1 MSDRAGYA
9 AQPILTRD
17 SASNARPAHGDVVA
31 NLLAGAWL
39 DWVMVALA
47 LLACFATCLLTLRTV
62 GGMEGP
68 LSWSIAGILALI
80 FLAPAL
86 ARGGALAAAFA
97 LRLADIAGRIPVWQ
111 IVLAGAVLRGLWVTV
126 FPAES
131 GSDGAVYMGL
141 ASRLATD
148 HTYEVAGTR
157 AYWPVGYPLFL
168 SLWVGML
175 GEGRVA
181 LLAAN
186 LFQYIVAAVGI
197 SRLAG
202 VLAGPRAASLAAL
215 LFACWPNLVANTATA
230 EKEMLIVTLLP
241 WAFLAV
247 VTLLKGA
254 GGRWAA
260 LRGGLLLGLCILV
273 QPSLQF
279 LPLLAAVF
287 LIALYR
293 ERLRALSHALLIL
306 VAATVAVAP
315 WSLRNHLVFDR
326 FVLVSTN
333 GGENFY
339 RANNPLAT
347 GGYTPVGE
355 VDLSSFSE
363 SERDLRGKVLALAW
377 IRAHPDDF
385 ATLGAEKL
393 VRFMG
398 DDAVGVYNTLKVG
411 RDGREGGSVYAAL
424 KLVANLYWL
433 VAWILLVAV
442 VLSLIRRGASVAPIV
457 RTPLWLWLYLLIL
470 HAVFESAGKYH
481 VPVLWV
487 LIVLLAGYAAR
498 LHELEDHAA

>member
-1 MSDRAGYA
+1 MSDRAASA
-9 AQPILTRD
+9 AQSALVRD
-17 SASNARPAHGDVVA
+17 AATDPHPAQVDFLA
-31 NLLAGAWL
+31 NLLTGAWL
-39 DWVMVALA
+39 DRVAVALA
-47 LLACFATCLLTLRTV
+47 LLACFATCLLSLRAV
-62 GGMEGP
+62 GGKDGA
-68 LSWSIAGILALI
+68 LSWGIAAALALLI
-80 FLAPAL
+80 IALVMGRGNAL
-86 ARGGALAAAFA
+86 AMAIAT
-97 LRLADIAGRIPVWQ
+97 RLADVAGRLPVWQ
-111 IVLAGAVLRGLWVTV
+111 IVLGGAVLRLIWVV
-126 FPAES
+126 AFPAES

-148 HTYEVAGTR
+148 QTYEVAGTR

-175 GEGRVA
+175 GEGRAA

-197 SRLAG
+197 ARLAG
-202 VLAGPRAASLAAL
+202 VLAGPRAARLAAL
-215 LFACWPNLVANTATA
+215 LLACWPNLVANTATA
-230 EKEMLIVTLLP
+230 EKEMLVVALLP

-247 VTLLKGA
+247 VALLKN
-254 GGRWAA
+254 GGDRWTSF
-260 LRGGLLLGLCILV
+260 RGGLLLGVCILV

-287 LIALYR
+287 LVVLQR
-293 ERLRALSHALLIL
+293 ERWRAVAQALLVLIAAAL
-306 VAATVAVAP
+306 VVAP
-315 WSLRNHLVFDR
+315 WSLRNLQVFDR

-363 SERDLRGKVLALAW
+363 SERDIRGKELALAW
-377 IRAHPDDF
+377 IRSHPGDF
-385 ATLGAEKL
+385 AALGAEKL

-411 RDGREGGSVYAAL
+411 RDGSDGGLGYAGLKLAANLHWLLAWALLAAL
-424 KLVANLYWL
+424 
-433 VAWILLVAV
+433 V
-442 VLSLIRRGASVAPIV
+442 VGLNRRGASVVPLV
-457 RTPLWLWLYLLIL
+457 RTPLWLWLYLLVL

-498 LHELEDHAA
+498 MHELEHHAA